1 MKQALLI
8 VNPSS
13 GGEKAKEFKELA
25 EKKLN
30 SFFDQVIVKETEK
43 QGDAKQ
49 FAYEAAQQ
57 QFDSVFVMGGDGTV
71 NEGISGLAEQEYRPK
86 FGFFPLGTVNDL
98 ARALNISLDPEEAIQ
113 EFDINQTTDLDIGK
127 INDSYFMNVVAI
139 GTIPEA
145 VNDVD
150 VEDKT
155 KLGKL
160 AYFVSAAKKLTNTQS
175 YSFQLTL
182 DGKEE
187 SIESS
192 TILIGLT
199 NSIGGFESLLPEAE
213 VNDGKIHLIYI
224 KDSSLW
230 DTIKAVP
237 DLLKGVDNSTD
248 NLAYLTF
255 SEGMI
260 VLENEEQLAT
270 NVDGDEGDS
279 LPVKLKVL
287 PQHLLVYRGTSEK
300 E

>member
-1 MKQALLI
+1 MPNSLLI
-8 VNPSS
+8 
-13 GGEKAKEFKELA
+13 KQQ
-25 EKKLN
+25 KKR
-30 SFFDQVIVKETEK
+30 
-43 QGDAKQ
+43 
-49 FAYEAAQQ
+49 
-57 QFDSVFVMGGDGTV
+57 FDSVFVMGGDGTI
-71 NEGISGLAEQEYRPK
+71 NEGISGLAEQEHQPK

-113 EFDINQTTDLDIGK
+113 QFDINRTTDLDIGK
-127 INDSYFMNVVAI
+127 INDNYFLNVVAI

-155 KLGKL
+155 KFGKL
-160 AYFVSAAKKLTNTQS
+160 AYFVSGVKKLTNTQS
-175 YSFQLTL
+175 YSFHLTL
-182 DGKEE
+182 DGREQ

-213 VNDGKIHLIYI
+213 INDGKFHLIYI

-230 DTIKAVP
+230 DTIKALP